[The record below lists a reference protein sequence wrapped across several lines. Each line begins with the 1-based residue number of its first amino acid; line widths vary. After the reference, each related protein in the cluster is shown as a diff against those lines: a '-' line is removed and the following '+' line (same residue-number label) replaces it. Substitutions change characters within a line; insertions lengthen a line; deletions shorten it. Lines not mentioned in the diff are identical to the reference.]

1 MELKL
6 RNYFL
11 LTSYHLP
18 AFCSSA
24 DTSCGEGSWSL
35 SRFKLS
41 RLIFNSS
48 RLIRFDKSCCS
59 SSMDFLAGLMR
70 DSATECLRS
79 TISLFSLSNEEYKLR
94 ALHSW
99 PSFSTTHSM
108 AALPLLLLLET
119 VLTMMP
125 PCSWS
130 AARRAPSRSSP
141 AAAAS
146 CPSPP
151 GPPRTSSSPPC

>member
-1 MELKL
+1 MMIISGFKVEKSQYCWCDLDSQSRGSTTISLWFSWRLDMELKL

-94 ALHSW
+94 ALEAKHHESKCRK
-99 PSFSTTHSM
+99 FRYYIFH
-108 AALPLLLLLET
+108 
-119 VLTMMP
+119 V
-125 PCSWS
+125 
-130 AARRAPSRSSP
+130 
-141 AAAAS
+141 
-146 CPSPP
+146 
-151 GPPRTSSSPPC
+151 

>member
-94 ALHSW
+94 ALEAKHHDILNFTIIFMLIVENMQS
-99 PSFSTTHSM
+99 PTNLTICSTCTLGPASPRPT
-108 AALPLLLLLET
+108 LWR
-119 VLTMMP
+119 
-125 PCSWS
+125 PC
-130 AARRAPSRSSP
+130 
-141 AAAAS
+141 
-146 CPSPP
+146 
-151 GPPRTSSSPPC
+151 PCCCCWTLC